1 MLNRA
6 VFAKDPTGFSIPNDG
21 VARVGMPATPQEW
34 ETLRWELQ
42 SFVCEG
48 EYRDGLERILASY
61 LSRIGQSR
69 QPAVWVSGF
78 YGSGKSHL
86 VRVLDALW
94 RDIALPDGVSARGLT
109 RLPNDIGAQLTELT
123 TVGRRE
129 GGLWSAA
136 GTLSTGVGSSVRLA
150 VMALVFRAAGLPEK
164 FSQARFVLWLEAEG
178 HRAAVDG
185 TLQSAGRT
193 LTGELTNMYV
203 SRPLAEALLAAV
215 PGIATS
221 AAEVHQLLREQYKD
235 VTEIG
240 SDELVATLGVVIRQ
254 QTQTPERLPLVLVVL
269 DELQQFLA
277 EDPNRTLEVQDIV
290 ERCSAELG
298 GRLLF
303 VGTGQMHLG
312 STQALQKL
320 RDRFTVQVA
329 LSDSDVDRV
338 VRAVVLRK
346 DPTKVGDVQQIL
358 ERASGEIN
366 RQLGGTK
373 IGARGDDAVDLVPDY
388 PLLPARRRFWE
399 AILRSVDSVG
409 KAGQLR
415 AQLRIVLEATQSV
428 AGAPLGTVI
437 PADAIYDPIIA
448 DLQQSGVLPRDTAT
462 LIAGLDAS
470 GPDGALRTRIAKL
483 AFLIAKL
490 EESGPLATG
499 IRATTDTFADLLVDD
514 LTACWTAMRQLVP
527 GAVEALVADGTL
539 LDVDGQFILQT
550 PVAAEWLEAFGHEMT
565 RLKNDDV
572 WVADH
577 RSQAMRAAVTEPE
590 QIGRLSIP
598 QGKSKVPRRLLP
610 VFNDALP
617 LSTSGEIPIW
627 IRDGWSAPFCEV
639 LREAQAAGTD
649 SPVVFVFIPRQD
661 HDAIRDALAAQGAST
676 AVVNGRPMPQT
687 DEGTQARSGIASR
700 GQNAQRRLDTLI
712 GGLLSQARIFQ
723 GGGNEVTLGTLKAS
737 VEFAATGSLAR
748 LFPRFGDADDPAWA
762 SVIERAKQ
770 GNPHPLGSIGYTG
783 DPEKQPACAEVLR
796 FLSAGPRPGKDVK
809 VNFLTGPYGWPQDA
823 VDGVLY
829 ALLAAGLVRAR
840 LNGAPVTAQSVVR
853 ITIGSIVFQVEN
865 VVLAASVK
873 IAVKGLA
880 AKLGLP
886 VGSLAEAEI
895 PSRLLD
901 RLLALAEA
909 AGGEAPLPAAPSRE
923 VIRDLQGL
931 TGNEQVQRIFDRKAE
946 LQTLAE
952 TWKALE
958 AKKAGRTQ
966 GWKDL
971 QALLRHA
978 DDRSTK
984 ADVAAQAGAILAS
997 RTLLDDPDPV
1007 GPLVHR
1013 LADELRARYVA
1024 ARDGYEQ
1031 QRAGSLKALESDELW
1046 QRLEGSQRE
1055 PILRAACLGGQVASG
1070 VATTASLVAA
1080 LDQTAPSDWEDR
1092 IDALPSRVLKARE
1105 QAAKLLEP
1113 TTVPVRPASATI
1125 RTEDE
1130 LDAYLRRLRDEII
1143 AHLRVGNPVV
1153 L

>member
-21 VARVGMPATPQEW
+21 VARVGMPATPKEW

-61 LSRIGQSR
+61 LSRLGQSR

-94 RDIALPDGVSARGLT
+94 RDIVLPDGASARGLT
-109 RLPNDIGAQLTELT
+109 RLPDDVSAQLTELT
-123 TVGRRE
+123 TAGRRE

-164 FSQARFVLWLEAEG
+164 YSQARFVLWLESEG
-178 HRAAVDG
+178 HRVAVESA
-185 TLQSAGRT
+185 LQSAGRT
-193 LTGELTNMYV
+193 LTGELTNMTV
-203 SRPLAEALLAAV
+203 SGPLAEALLTAV
-215 PGIATS
+215 PDFATS
-221 AAEVHQLLREQYKD
+221 KEEVHLLLREEYKN

-240 SDELVATLGVVIRQ
+240 SDELIATLGVVLRQ

-303 VGTGQMHLG
+303 VGTGQMQLG
-312 STQALQKL
+312 STSGLQKL

-346 DPTKVGDVQQIL
+346 DPTKLGDVQQIL

-373 IGARGDDAVDLVPDY
+373 IGARGDDAGDLVADY

-437 PADAIYDPIIA
+437 PADAIYDPIVA

-499 IRATTDTFADLLVDD
+499 VRATTDTFADLLVDD
-514 LTACWTAMRQLVP
+514 LTAGGTAMRQRVP

-539 LDVDGQFILQT
+539 LDVDGQFVLQT
-550 PVAAEWLEAFGHEMT
+550 PVAAEWLEAFGHEAT
-565 RLKNDDV
+565 RLKNDDL

-577 RSQAMRAAVTEPE
+577 RSQAMRAAVTE
-590 QIGRLSIP
+590 QIGRLSLP

-610 VFNDALP
+610 VFSDALP
-617 LSTSGEIPIW
+617 LSTSGEIPVW
-627 IRDGWSAPFCEV
+627 IRDGWSVPFGEV

-649 SPVVFVFIPRQD
+649 SPVVFVFLPRQD
-661 HDAIRDALAAQGAST
+661 HDTIRDALAAQGAS
-676 AVVNGRPMPQT
+676 ANVVNGRPMPQT

-700 GQNAQRRLDTLI
+700 GQNAQRRLEALT
-712 GGLLSQARIFQ
+712 GGLLSQARVFQ
-723 GGGNEVTLGTLKAS
+723 GGGNEVTLGALKAS
-737 VEFAATGSLAR
+737 VESAAVGSLAR
-748 LFPRFGDADDPAWA
+748 LFPRFGDADDPTWA
-762 SVIERAKQ
+762 TVIERAKQ
-770 GNPHPLGSIGYTG
+770 GNPNPLGAVGHTG
-783 DPEKQPACAEVLR
+783 EPEEQPACAEVLR
-796 FLSAGPRPGKDVK
+796 FLSAGQRPGKDVRT
-809 VNFLTGPYGWPQDA
+809 NFMTAPFGWAQDA
-823 VDGVLY
+823 VDGALY
-829 ALLAAGLVRAR
+829 ALVASGMVRAR
-840 LNGAPVTAQSVVR
+840 LNGAPVTAQS
-853 ITIGSIVFQVEN
+853 IAQNTIGSIVFQVEN
-865 VVLAASVK
+865 IVLAASVK
-873 IAVKGLA
+873 IAVKGLG
-880 AKLGLP
+880 AKLEVP

-895 PSRLLD
+895 PIRLLD
-901 RLLALAEA
+901 RLLALADA

-923 VIRDLQGL
+923 IIRDLQGL
-931 TGNEQVQRIFDRKAE
+931 TGNEQVQGIFDRKDE
-946 LQTLAE
+946 LQGLAE
-952 TWKALE
+952 TWKALA
-958 AKKAGRTQ
+958 AKKAGRLQ
-966 GWKDL
+966 AWNDL

-978 DDRSTK
+978 DEGPTK
-984 ADVAAQAGAILAS
+984 TDVAAQAGAILAS

-1007 GPLVHR
+1007 SPLVQR

-1024 ARDGYEQ
+1024 ARDGYEH
-1031 QRAGSLKALESDELW
+1031 QRVGSLKALESDELW
-1046 QRLEGSQRE
+1046 QRLERSQRE
-1055 PILRAACLGGQVASG
+1055 QILRAASLDGRAASA
-1070 VATTASLVAA
+1070 VATTASLITA
-1080 LDQTAPSDWEDR
+1080 LGQTAPRDWEDR

-1113 TTVPVRPASATI
+1113 TTVPVRPPSATI

-1130 LDAYLRRLRDEII
+1130 LDAYLRQLRDEII
-1143 AHLRVGNPVV
+1143 AHLRAGNPVV

>member
-6 VFAKDPTGFSIPNDG
+6 VFAKDPTDFKIPNDG
-21 VARVGMPATPQEW
+21 VARVGVPVTTQDW

-48 EYRDGLERILASY
+48 EYRDGLERILVSY
-61 LSRIGQSR
+61 LSRVGQPR

-78 YGSGKSHL
+78 FGSGKSHL

-94 RDIALPDGVSARGLT
+94 RDVVLPDGASARGLM
-109 RLPNDIGAQLTELT
+109 RLPDDISAHLTELT
-123 TVGRRE
+123 TAGRRE

-136 GTLSTGVGSSVRLA
+136 GTLSAGVGLSVRLA

-164 FSQARFVLWLEAEG
+164 YSQARFVLWLEAEG
-178 HRAAVDG
+178 HRAAVERA
-185 TLQSAGRT
+185 LESAGRT
-193 LTGELTNMYV
+193 LAGELKNMYV
-203 SRPLAEALLAAV
+203 SGPLAEALLAGV
-215 PGIATS
+215 PGIAIS
-221 AAEVHQLLREQYKD
+221 AAEVHGLLKAQYKD

-240 SDELVATLGVVIRQ
+240 SDELIATLELVLRQ
-254 QTQTPERLPLVLVVL
+254 QTQTPGRLPLVLIVL

-277 EDPNRTLEVQDIV
+277 EDPTRTLEVQDIV
-290 ERCSAELG
+290 ECCSAELG

-303 VGTGQMHLG
+303 VGTGQMQLG
-312 STQALQKL
+312 STPALQKL

-329 LSDSDVDRV
+329 LSDGDVDRV

-346 DPTKVGDVQQIL
+346 DPTKVDALQQIL
-358 ERASGEIN
+358 DRASGEIN

-373 IGARGDDAVDLVPDY
+373 IGARGDDAADLVPDY

-428 AGAPLGTVI
+428 AEAPLGTVI
-437 PADAIYDPIIA
+437 PADAIYDPIVA

-462 LIAGLDAS
+462 LIAGLNTS

-499 IRATTDTFADLLVDD
+499 VRATADTFADLLVDD
-514 LTACWTAMRQLVP
+514 LTAGGTAMRQRVP

-539 LDVDGQFILQT
+539 LDVDGQFVLQT
-550 PVAAEWLEAFGHEMT
+550 PVAAEWLEAFGHEVT

-577 RSQAMRAAVTEPE
+577 RSQVLRAAVTE
-590 QIGRLSIP
+590 QIGRLSLP
-598 QGKSKVPRRLLP
+598 QGKSKVPRRLLLA
-610 VFNDALP
+610 FTDALP
-617 LSTSGEIPIW
+617 LSTSGEIPVW
-627 IRDGWSAPFCEV
+627 IRDGWSAPFGEV

-649 SPVVFVFIPRQD
+649 SPVVFVFLPRQD
-661 HDAIRDALAAQGAST
+661 HDTMRDALGAQGAAT
-676 AVVNGRPMPQT
+676 NVVNGRPMPQT

-700 GQNAQRRLDTLI
+700 GQNAQRRLEALI
-712 GGLLSQARIFQ
+712 GGLLSQARVLQ
-723 GGGNEVTLGTLKAS
+723 GGGNEVALGALKAS
-737 VEFAATGSLAR
+737 VESAATGSLAR
-748 LFPRFGDADDPAWA
+748 LFPRFGDADDPTWA
-762 SVIERAKQ
+762 TVIERAKQ
-770 GNPHPLGSIGYTG
+770 GNPNPLGALGHTG
-783 DPEKQPACAEVLR
+783 EPEKQPACAEVLR
-796 FLSAGPRPGKDVK
+796 FLSAGPRPGKDVRT
-809 VNFLTGPYGWPQDA
+809 NFMTAPYGWPQDA
-823 VDGVLY
+823 VDGALY
-829 ALLAAGLVRAR
+829 ALVASGMVRAR
-840 LNGAPVTAQSVVR
+840 LNRDPMTAQSVVR
-853 ITIGSIVFQVEN
+853 ITMGSIVFQVEN
-865 VVLAASVK
+865 VVLPASLK

-880 AKLGLP
+880 AKLEVP

-895 PSRLLD
+895 PGRLLD
-901 RLLALAEA
+901 RLLALADA

-931 TGNEQVQRIFDRKAE
+931 TGNEQVQGIFDRKDE
-946 LQTLAE
+946 LQALAE
-952 TWKALE
+952 TWKSLA

-966 GWKDL
+966 AWNDL

-978 DDRSTK
+978 DDSPTK
-984 ADVAAQAGAILAS
+984 TDVAAQTGAIQAS

-1007 GPLVHR
+1007 SPLVQR

-1024 ARDGYEQ
+1024 TRDGYQE

-1046 QRLEGSQRE
+1046 QQLDRSQRE
-1055 PILRAACLGGQVASG
+1055 QILQASSLDGQTPSG
-1070 VATTASLVAA
+1070 VETTTALLIA
-1080 LDQTAPSDWEDR
+1080 LDRTTPREWEDR

-1113 TTVPVRPASATI
+1113 TTVPVRPKSATI
-1125 RTEDE
+1125 RTEDQ
-1130 LDAYLRRLRDEII
+1130 LDAYLGQLRDEII
-1143 AHLRVGNPVV
+1143 AHLRAGNPVV